1 MTQQNE
7 TLEAEN
13 LVLKGE
19 IQKLRQIIYDQQADE
34 KWVVLVEVKKYKIW
48 NVFHQKLNLR
58 KRQRIQISRIDCIFD
73 A

>member
-1 MTQQNE
+1 MTNFLYFRFRRSVKMCSDNLEIAKTLVAKLTQQNE

-34 KWVVLVEVKKYKIW
+34 K
-48 NVFHQKLNLR
+48 
-58 KRQRIQISRIDCIFD
+58 
-73 A
+73 